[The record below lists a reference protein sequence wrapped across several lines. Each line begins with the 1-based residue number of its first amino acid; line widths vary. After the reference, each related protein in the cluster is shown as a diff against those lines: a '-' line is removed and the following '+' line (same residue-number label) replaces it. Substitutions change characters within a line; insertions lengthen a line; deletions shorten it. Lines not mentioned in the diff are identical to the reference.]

1 MLIYQLMHLY
11 YLLIIKANE
20 ILPDFTF
27 SLPDYHNT
35 FIDITQNIGYFIDLS
50 DLTTIFT
57 LWISYILL
65 RLAVSFSRIKR

>member
-1 MLIYQLMHLY
+1 MHLY